1 MFAVH
6 GYCQFDCMSVSVV
19 CPLLL
24 QEVPDELWELL
35 ELEKLN
41 LSLNNLKV
49 LPPQLALLSN
59 LVVLNL
65 WGNQVTSTGFF
76 SLASHRKRGGG
87 CLGWCY
93 ATFGVKLALLQQLL
107 CVSWKNKGFN
117 LPLISQDP
125 VSFLCLSSLPFSFNF
140 PFKLT
145 KTQHQ
150 HCRVQQCHL

>member
-6 GYCQFDCMSVSVV
+6 WYRQFDCISVGVV
-19 CPLLL
+19 RPLLL

-65 WGNQVTSTGFF
+65 WGNQVTSAGFF
-76 SLASHRKRGGG
+76 SLASHRERREPMGGG
-87 CLGWCY
+87 G
-93 ATFGVKLALLQQLL
+93 
-107 CVSWKNKGFN
+107 
-117 LPLISQDP
+117 
-125 VSFLCLSSLPFSFNF
+125 
-140 PFKLT
+140 
-145 KTQHQ
+145 
-150 HCRVQQCHL
+150 